1 MPSPDKDHSSIAAS
15 DRELV
20 LASLDRDQLTGLK
33 KRIIPRRHLR
43 GAEKF
48 VLWSL
53 RIYLL
58 FMMAVV
64 VWQVWIGA
72 R

>member
-1 MPSPDKDHSSIAAS
+1 MAKKQSTPPSVSAA
-15 DRELV
+15 DQDLV
-20 LASLDRDQLTGLK
+20 LASLDRDQLVGAK
-33 KRIIPRRHLR
+33 KHPIPRRRLK
-43 GAEKF
+43 GAELV

-58 FMMAVV
+58 FMMLVV
-64 VWQVWIGA
+64 GYQVWLAA